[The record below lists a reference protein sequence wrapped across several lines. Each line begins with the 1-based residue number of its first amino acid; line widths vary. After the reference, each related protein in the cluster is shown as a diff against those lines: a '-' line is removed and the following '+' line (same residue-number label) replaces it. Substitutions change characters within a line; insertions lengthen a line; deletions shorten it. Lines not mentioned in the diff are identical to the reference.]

1 MDDDSSGRSRA
12 APMEIDPKD
21 NNISAWINTPNTVT
35 KNASSDSILKQSHST
50 LGFSTPVSKRHGT
63 VDFGLAAIHPEPSKE
78 DMALNS
84 PFKLAQQIFA
94 KKTESRED
102 SVRGTPSHISP
113 AKSVGSAGSIR
124 RRAMILGKPMFT
136 RRHYKDERKQQEV
149 SSKSGPVYWPFV
161 LMGYLQLSFNLF
173 VIGALIYL
181 AVTFYQ
187 TIKKDVDLKVAERI
201 AAILSEI
208 ETCRKQYVAN
218 RCDQRVPAIEAACSA
233 WEACM
238 QRNPT
243 LVSRARLSAETF
255 AEIIEG
261 FIEPISYKT
270 MVFVM
275 MAGFGG
281 VFLSNLA
288 FSLARGRVKPH
299 NIDTS
304 QHSLLPFK

>member
-1 MDDDSSGRSRA
+1 MDEDSSGRSRA
-12 APMEIDPKD
+12 APMEIDSKD
-21 NNISAWINTPNTVT
+21 DTSAWINTSTTIT
-35 KNASSDSILKQSHST
+35 KNASTESLLKQSHST
-50 LGFSTPVSKRHGT
+50 LGFSTPISRKHGI
-63 VDFGLAAIHPEPSKE
+63 VDFGLTAIHPEPSKE

-94 KKTESRED
+94 KKTDSKED
-102 SVRGTPSHISP
+102 SARETPSHNSP
-113 AKSVGSAGSIR
+113 VKSVGSAGSMR
-124 RRAMILGKPMFT
+124 RRAMILGKPMFS
-136 RRHYKDERKQQEV
+136 RRHYKEERKQHEV
-149 SSKSGPVYWPFV
+149 SPKPGPVYWPFV

-173 VIGALIYL
+173 VIGALVYL
-181 AVTFYQ
+181 AITFYQ

-201 AAILSEI
+201 TAILSEI
-208 ETCRKQYVAN
+208 ENCRKQYVAN

-275 MAGFGG
+275 MAGFGS

-288 FSLARGRVKPH
+288 FSLARNRVKPP
-299 NIDTS
+299 NIDTN
-304 QHSLLPFK
+304 QHSLLTFK